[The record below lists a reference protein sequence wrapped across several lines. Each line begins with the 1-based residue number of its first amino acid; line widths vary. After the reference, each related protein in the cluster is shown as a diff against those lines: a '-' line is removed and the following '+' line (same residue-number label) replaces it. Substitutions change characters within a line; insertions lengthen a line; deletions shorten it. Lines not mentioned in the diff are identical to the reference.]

1 VLQEV
6 LFEYSRGSLLL
17 LLFLFIREL
26 VSDCGLFFL
35 APRAVALSGRIVLM
49 MNRRHRLN
57 VRVHHWNKSEL
68 GLRRSLRHHHLP
80 SIHNLHKELWD
91 TIVSDHGL
99 GSIVILIVVERG
111 S

>member
-1 VLQEV
+1 
-6 LFEYSRGSLLL
+6 
-17 LLFLFIREL
+17 
-26 VSDCGLFFL
+26 
-35 APRAVALSGRIVLM
+35 
-49 MNRRHRLN
+49 
-57 VRVHHWNKSEL
+57 L